1 MEIYILREGQE
12 TGPFSEESMHQMLK
26 DGAVA
31 MNDLAW
37 QPGMQG
43 WSPVQSVL
51 FPTEDRTEANTA
63 WSTPTPAPVS
73 SPAAEPATPKQRAF
87 LAYMGLPCPEEM
99 GKDQAALLINDT
111 MEEPKNAARI
121 ARWTDERLK
130 LHPEL
135 FAAELAAK
143 KESRIQHYFDICHTE
158 AAEAVD
164 GVTKAHCQVLVGYL
178 DVKAP
183 NWDSNP
189 HDAVWGFFL
198 PAVAEK
204 FPQLVRSE
212 FKGKLRYAGPKV
224 SPELKRKAAISR
236 SPVRK
241 QSSPLVSLVK
251 GLFYGL
257 CIVGVIGGTLYLQ
270 NNKEKR
276 DELFE
281 KAGLAK
287 LLKPKSSTTA
297 ATKQA
302 ASSTQDATKAPVNVP
317 APTAPAPNAEAKAS
331 LTAAPADSLFGAA
344 PVVAPAA
351 PAPVPE
357 VAPVPPPSAP
367 VTAPAAAPATD
378 PSMMAAAP
386 APAAETAP
394 STPPAPAPAP
404 AAGISLFDP
413 NPGAPSPPATPAV
426 PSTPGTSAP
435 AEPSPVPAHKATA
448 TLTQTIEVQL
458 RFGKAKVPAGTH
470 LKIVEQDGTNLKVQ
484 FQNQLISIPVTVTDL
499 TDEAP
504 PVAQ

>member
-1 MEIYILREGQE
+1 MEIYILRDGQE
-12 TGPFSEESMHQMLK
+12 TGPFSEESMHQMLQ

-43 WSPVQSVL
+43 WTPVQSVL

-63 WSTPTPAPVS
+63 WSTPTTAPISAPPAE
-73 SPAAEPATPKQRAF
+73 AATPKQRAF

-99 GKDQAALLINDT
+99 GKEQAALLINDT

-121 ARWTDERLK
+121 ARWTDDRLK

-143 KESRIQHYFDICHTE
+143 KESRVQHYFDICHTE

-212 FKGKLRYAGPKV
+212 FKGKLQYAGPKV
-224 SPELKRKAAISR
+224 APELKRKAAIAR

-257 CIVGVIGGTLYLQ
+257 CIVGVIGGVLYLE

-287 LLKPKSSTTA
+287 LLKPKAGGTA
-297 ATKQA
+297 ASKPA
-302 ASSTQDATKAPVNVP
+302 GSSTQDASNAPGNVP
-317 APTAPAPNAEAKAS
+317 ARTAPAATAEAKAS
-331 LTAAPADSLFGAA
+331 LASAPADSLFGSAPAVAPPTSAPAQEAA
-344 PVVAPAA
+344 PVAP
-351 PAPVPE
+351 P
-357 VAPVPPPSAP
+357 
-367 VTAPAAAPATD
+367 TAPAMASVAAPSTD

-386 APAAETAP
+386 APAPESAA

-404 AAGISLFDP
+404 AAGVSLFDP
-413 NPGAPSPPATPAV
+413 NPGAPSPAATPPVPSTPATPA
-426 PSTPGTSAP
+426 TPET
-435 AEPSPVPAHKATA
+435 SPVPAHKTTA

-470 LKIVEQDGTNLKVQ
+470 LKIVEQDGTHLKVQ
-484 FQNQLISIPVTVTDL
+484 FQNQVISIPVNVTDL
-499 TDEAP
+499 TDEVP